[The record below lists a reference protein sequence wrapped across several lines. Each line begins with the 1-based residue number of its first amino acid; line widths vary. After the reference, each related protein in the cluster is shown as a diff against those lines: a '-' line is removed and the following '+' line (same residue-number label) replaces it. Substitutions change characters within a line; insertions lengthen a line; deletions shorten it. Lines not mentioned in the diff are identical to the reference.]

1 MLPFES
7 TVDWLIIPEN
17 EPELEAKIRGVQGH
31 LWSETILKDD
41 EMESMLCPRI
51 LGLSE
56 SAWTNQN
63 NRRKGSELNDLV
75 LNSYRD
81 LFKKIGWRFYKSENF
96 DIMSDPVKNKEAL
109 INE

>member
-1 MLPFES
+1 
-7 TVDWLIIPEN
+7 
-17 EPELEAKIRGVQGH
+17 
-31 LWSETILKDD
+31 
-41 EMESMLCPRI
+41 
-51 LGLSE
+51 
-56 SAWTNQN
+56 
-63 NRRKGSELNDLV
+63 LNDLV